1 MGTWANGRIKSVIYH
16 AYSIDNHAQRDASH
30 RWRVGQMGK
39 YFANRTV
46 HPSHTVVRFGC
57 LLYGRPKVENSHAP
71 AAYHFYDS
79 HSESPTYSTYV
90 STTTTL
96 LNMHGQEDDVD
107 STVVEIR
114 TVTMWDLICLPTTP
128 RSWMTGRPRMRS
140 YGQFNQQSPP
150 SFDTRALTRHVCV
163 QHVTKASHGVSLLSS
178 LSFKTLDA

>member
-1 MGTWANGRIKSVIYH
+1 MHILFTIMHNAMPHHCGALGRWENTLQTEPS
-16 AYSIDNHAQRDASH
+16 
-30 RWRVGQMGK
+30 
-39 YFANRTV
+39 
-46 HPSHTVVRFGC
+46 HPSRTVVRFGC

-90 STTTTL
+90 ATTTAL
-96 LNMHGQEDDVD
+96 LNMHGRHEDDD

-128 RSWMTGRPRMRS
+128 RTWMTGRPRMRS

-150 SFDTRALTRHVCV
+150 SFDARANATCLCPTCYQSIARCV
-163 QHVTKASHGVSLLSS
+163 VIVIVVVQNAPRL
-178 LSFKTLDA
+178 TLDAQPH